1 LDSDITSLALAGTES
16 IAIRP
21 HVTLKALFEDEE
33 ANIASFS
40 DTATFYEANGSLTT
54 YFFDGTNWTSD
65 GSTPD
70 GNDRPISPG
79 TGFVFNVIADVA
91 LTVVGEVKES
101 PTVVQ
106 LNGNSVVNVVGP
118 VNPLVG
124 ETDTVQSLGFAALV
138 PFQDTITLYQPGTIT
153 LLATLFSDG
162 TNVTEDGSTPST
174 ATLGAT
180 TGGVVSAVA
189 DTSIRVNSG
198 FTVAP

>member
-1 LDSDITSLALAGTES
+1 LAGTES

-21 HVTLKALFEDEE
+21 HVTLKGIFENEE
-33 ANIASFS
+33 ANIAVFS
-40 DTATFYEANGSLTT
+40 DTATFYEADGSLIG

-70 GNDRPISPG
+70 GNTRPVSPG
-79 TGFVFNVIADVA
+79 TGFVFNVLADIGM
-91 LTVVGEVKES
+91 TITGECKDS

-106 LNGNSVVNVVGP
+106 LNGNSVVNIVGP

-124 ETDTVQSLGFAALV
+124 TTNTVQELGFAALA
-138 PFQDTITLYQPGTIT
+138 PFQDSITLYQPGTVA
-153 LLATLFSDG
+153 LLASLFSDG

-174 ATLGAT
+174 LTLGAT

-198 FTVAP
+198 FIVVEP